1 MNYYLKVSIEGIVIF
16 SSVLASFFLNNRNE
30 VSKDIDVKN
39 QYVGD
44 LVMILEEDI
53 NQMESLMII
62 LFESEELINEIQ
74 NDIDAGHT
82 LLSDREAVDKLLG
95 IEVGTS
101 FFTND
106 GVFTQMIATGSLD
119 LVSNKTLVENLL
131 EMYNHNKDRNTA
143 TSVEIDQFNREFKYS
158 VLSKFRIRF
167 EYNLLEGEFYG
178 TRKLT
183 SYNFDESYYL
193 SNEFYG
199 LLSQAKTYS
208 NMYKR
213 QLSDIKALYSES
225 KLLAENEL

>member
-53 NQMESLMII
+53 NQMESLMTI

-95 IEVGTS
+95 IEVGIS

-119 LVSNKTLVENLL
+119 LVSSKTLVENLL

>member
-16 SSVLASFFLNNRNE
+16 SSVFASFFLNNRNE

-53 NQMESLMII
+53 NQMESLMTI

-95 IEVGTS
+95 IEVGIS

>member
-1 MNYYLKVSIEGIVIF
+1 MNYYLKVSIEGVVIF

-39 QYVGD
+39 QYVSD

-53 NQMESLMII
+53 NQMESLMSI

-74 NDIDAGHT
+74 NDIDARHT

-143 TSVEIDQFNREFKYS
+143 SSVEIDHFNRDFKYS

-178 TRKLT
+178 KRKLT
-183 SYNFDESYYL
+183 SYDFDESYYL

-208 NMYKR
+208 SMYKR
-213 QLSDIKALYSES
+213 QLNDIKALYSES

>member
-178 TRKLT
+178 RRKLT

>member
-16 SSVLASFFLNNRNE
+16 SSVLASFFLNNQNE

-178 TRKLT
+178 RRKLT

-213 QLSDIKALYSES
+213 QLSDIKALYGES
-225 KLLAENEL
+225 KLLAENEI

>member
-53 NQMESLMII
+53 NQMESLMTI

-95 IEVGTS
+95 IEVGIS

>member
-53 NQMESLMII
+53 NQMESLMTI

-143 TSVEIDQFNREFKYS
+143 ISVEIDQFNREFKYS

-193 SNEFYG
+193 SNELYG

-213 QLSDIKALYSES
+213 HLSDIKALYNES

>member
-1 MNYYLKVSIEGIVIF
+1 MNYYLKVSIEGLVIF
-16 SSVLASFFLNNRNE
+16 SSVLASFFLNNQNE

-53 NQMESLMII
+53 NQIESLMTI

-82 LLSDREAVDKLLG
+82 LLSDREAVNKLLG

-106 GVFTQMIATGSLD
+106 GVFSQMIATGSLD
-119 LVSNKTLVENLL
+119 LVTNKTLVENLL
-131 EMYNHNKDRNTA
+131 EMYNHNKDRNAA

-178 TRKLT
+178 SRKLT
-183 SYNFDESYYL
+183 SYKFDKEYYM
-193 SNEFYG
+193 SDEFYG

>member
-1 MNYYLKVSIEGIVIF
+1 MNYYLKVSIEGLVIF
-16 SSVLASFFLNNRNE
+16 SSVLASFFLNNQNE

-53 NQMESLMII
+53 NQIESLMTI

-82 LLSDREAVDKLLG
+82 LLSDREAVNKLLG

-106 GVFTQMIATGSLD
+106 GVFSQMIATGSLD
-119 LVSNKTLVENLL
+119 LVTNKTLVENLL

-178 TRKLT
+178 SRKLT
-183 SYNFDESYYL
+183 SYKFDKEYYM
-193 SNEFYG
+193 SDEFYG

>member
-16 SSVLASFFLNNRNE
+16 SSVLASFFLNNQNE

>member
-16 SSVLASFFLNNRNE
+16 SSVLASFFLNNQNE

-39 QYVGD
+39 QYMGD

-53 NQMESLMII
+53 NQMESLMTI

-74 NDIDAGHT
+74 NDIDAGHI

-106 GVFTQMIATGSLD
+106 GVFTQLIATGSLD

-143 TSVEIDQFNREFKYS
+143 MSVEIDQFNREFMYS

-178 TRKLT
+178 RRKLT

-213 QLSDIKALYSES
+213 QLSDIKALYGES
-225 KLLAENEL
+225 KLLAENEI